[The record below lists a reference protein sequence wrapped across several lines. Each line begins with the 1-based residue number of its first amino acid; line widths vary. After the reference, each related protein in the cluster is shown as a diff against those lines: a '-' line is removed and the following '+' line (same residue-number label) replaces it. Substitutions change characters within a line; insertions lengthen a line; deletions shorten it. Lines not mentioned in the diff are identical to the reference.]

1 MDAMKWMQRAGR
13 MVLGVACLL
22 CAHTVVMAQAFPN
35 KPIKIIVPY
44 PPGNASDVA
53 ARILGEELS
62 RRVGQPVV
70 VENKPGATGAV
81 GAVYVAK
88 SPPDGHTLLM
98 TSTSFAISTA
108 LVANLPYNINNDF
121 EPVVHVGG
129 SGGMVLVVN
138 PSFPANN

>member
-13 MVLGVACLL
+13 MVLGVACLWW
-22 CAHTVVMAQAFPN
+22 AHTAVMAQGFPN

-70 VENKPGATGAV
+70 V
-81 GAVYVAK
+81 
-88 SPPDGHTLLM
+88 
-98 TSTSFAISTA
+98 
-108 LVANLPYNINNDF
+108 
-121 EPVVHVGG
+121 
-129 SGGMVLVVN
+129 
-138 PSFPANN
+138 